1 MKIMLVCASGM
12 STGLL
17 MNKMNKESD
26 LEVKAYGIQEYMLH
40 MDDFEVIL
48 LAPQI
53 MYKEQEVKEK
63 STIPVAMIPAMEYG
77 MGNVDNIRKI
87 AKKAIEEGK

>member
-63 STIPVAMIPAMEYG
+63 SIIPVAMIPAMEYG